1 MARQRTGSITWRAG
15 KWWARVRLLD
25 GSRPE
30 VPLKGP
36 SEGEARAEALAL
48 QLTADAGKPLPRP
61 GGEVLTFGGWVEAG
75 AAAYDRARLAG
86 FRAFWDTPLPRL
98 TPPDVKAAL
107 EALPAAL
114 SPLTRRHMATAVK
127 RVLAGAVKAGKLR
140 ASPFPADLAAP
151 RKVVKLL
158 QCLWGEDARALF
170 WCPRVPAHRR
180 QLWAVLTYTGLR
192 VGELAALQVG
202 DVDPRR
208 GLVTV
213 RRAWDRHAG
222 RLKGTKSGAPRQVVA
237 EAALHPVL
245 VALTA
250 QRALDA
256 PLVRPPKRAEH
267 LAKLLRSDLV
277 TAGVRTLQGDAFT
290 KSFRVHDLRAT
301 YISWRLARGDAPMKV
316 RDAAG
321 HSTFTQT
328 EAYYRSALEGGPF
341 FPELPPDLSVP
352 APGLSAA

>member
-1 MARQRTGSITWRAG
+1 MGKQRTGSVTWRAG
-15 KWWARVRLLD
+15 RWWARIRLLD

-36 SEGEARAEALAL
+36 SEGAARAEALGL
-48 QLTADAGKPLPRP
+48 QTLADAGKTLPRP
-61 GGEVLTFGGWVEAG
+61 GGEVLTFGQWVETG
-75 AAAYDRARLAG
+75 AAPHDRTRLAR

-98 TPPDVKAAL
+98 TPPEVRAAL
-107 EALPAAL
+107 DVLPSVL
-114 SPLTRRHMATAVK
+114 SPLTRRHMTTSVK

-140 ASPFPADLAAP
+140 ASPFPVDLPAP
-151 RKVVKLL
+151 RKVAKLL

-170 WCPRVPAHRR
+170 WCQHVPAHRR

-192 VGELAALQVG
+192 VGELAALRTG

-213 RRAWDRHAG
+213 RRAWDRHGG
-222 RLKGTKSGAPRQVVA
+222 RLKGTKSGSPRQVVA

-250 QRALDA
+250 QRTLDV
-256 PLVRPPKRAEH
+256 PLVRLPKRAEH
-267 LAKLLRSDLV
+267 LAKLLRSDLAR
-277 TAGVRTLQGDAFT
+277 AGVRTLEADEHT
-290 KSFRVHDLRAT
+290 KGFRVHDLRAT
-301 YISWRLARGDAPMKV
+301 YISWRLARGDAPMRV

-321 HSTFTQT
+321 HSAFSQT
-328 EAYYRSALEGGPF
+328 EVYYRSSLEGGPW

-352 APGLSAA
+352 APGLCST